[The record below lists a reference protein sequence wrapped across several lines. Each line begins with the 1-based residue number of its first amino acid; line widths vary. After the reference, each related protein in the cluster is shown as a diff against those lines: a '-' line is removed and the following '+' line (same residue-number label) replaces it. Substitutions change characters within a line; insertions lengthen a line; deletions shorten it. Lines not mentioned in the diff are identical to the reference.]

1 MVKRFVA
8 GRPLKQELCAGSEL
22 STHALRNALLP
33 TLSPT
38 NVGRVEH
45 HCSEISN
52 VVLFQDYDTNSI

>member
-8 GRPLKQELCAGSEL
+8 ERPLKQVLCAGSEL
-22 STHALRNALLP
+22 SIHALRSALLP
-33 TLSPT
+33 MLFPT

-52 VVLFQDYDTNSI
+52 VVLSQV